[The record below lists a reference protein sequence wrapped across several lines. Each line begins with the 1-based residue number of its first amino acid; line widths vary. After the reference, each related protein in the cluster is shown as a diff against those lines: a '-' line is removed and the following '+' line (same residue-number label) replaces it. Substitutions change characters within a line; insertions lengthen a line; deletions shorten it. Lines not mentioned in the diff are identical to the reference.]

1 MARVKLK
8 LLQNIFEA
16 RYDRGY
22 RYLDRCGD
30 TMVILEEALPK
41 TSNDHVWMPEEMQP
55 KGARMKCPELDL
67 VLAFDTYRLCLDQN
81 PAEKECPFEE
91 IAKYAFETV
100 VAKFDIRETRR
111 FGNRQVYVLPT
122 DSVEEAERL
131 SLKKLP
137 LSDWPLGGGEDLKA
151 RKCEAVSVM
160 ENADRSA
167 GVRFAISPVAKA
179 EAPIQ
184 LDARLTM
191 APHLLPKGQREALL
205 AQLERQ
211 KRREKSPL
219 AGLMVD
225 IDYWWISPEMA
236 DVSAFI
242 TKSNE
247 KIQTLLKASVEEG
260 K

>member
-1 MARVKLK
+1 MAKVKPK

-41 TSNDHVWMPEEMQP
+41 ISNDHVWMPEEMQP

-111 FGNRQVYVLPT
+111 FGNRQLYILPT

-131 SLKKLP
+131 SLKKVP
-137 LSDWPLGGGEDLKA
+137 LSDWPVGGENGLKA
-151 RKCEAVSVM
+151 HSCEATIVM
-160 ENADRSA
+160 ENEDKTVS
-167 GVRFAISPVAKA
+167 VRFAVKPAFKI
-179 EAPIQ
+179 EAPVQI
-184 LDARLTM
+184 DARLKM
-191 APHLLPKGQREALL
+191 PPHLLDTGQREALL
-205 AQLERQ
+205 GQLKRQ
-211 KRREKSPL
+211 KQREETPL
-219 AGLMVD
+219 AGLMLD
-225 IDYWWISPEMA
+225 MDYWWTAPEKP
-236 DVSAFI
+236 DVSKFLSDSTKKI
-242 TKSNE
+242 TA
-247 KIQTLLKASVEEG
+247 LLKAFVEEG